1 MRLSPD
7 PRWAAV
13 FALLL
18 ACPASGAGQERDVV
32 SKEVSVGRTEASLRL
47 EFADG
52 GRLSVSLSDGS
63 VVVDG
68 RTLGPYATGDALDR
82 VWRQLLG
89 ESVALEDGPLARR
102 LREWAPPAT
111 LEGEALALARLLDAA
126 LDEALALPSA
136 PSAPDAP
143 RPPAGA
149 AVDAAILRVLADRDP
164 ATLLALGEAVR
175 ELGPGVRLH
184 VGEDVLVAAGE
195 TVTGNLLVVQG
206 DLRVEGTVE
215 GDVMVLDGTLE
226 VPDGGRVEGDVRL
239 LEADL
244 ERRGGTVAGAVRD
257 LAESHRDLDAEL
269 RERLRAELRRELRQ
283 EMGRSN
289 AAVGIFQPFRRIFSG
304 LGGVIENVVS
314 VLILGLVGM
323 GVLAFAPRN
332 LEVVADAA
340 RRAPGRA
347 AMVGVAGA
355 FLLIP
360 VWVLGLVALVVSIV
374 GIPVAIAWIPLF
386 PLAAVA
392 AALLGYLAVARN
404 LGEWLAESDYPYT
417 GWISRSSAA
426 TTIMGGLAAL
436 AVLFIAGNILGIVP
450 FFGFFKGLLTAVGA
464 MASVAAVTVG
474 FGAVIITRGGRHSE
488 YVRRDFDDAWRR
500 AMDMEDEGAA
510 TSRSASG
517 GPGDDLGDPRA

>member
-1 MRLSPD
+1 MHLSPD

-13 FALLL
+13 CALLL
-18 ACPASGAGQERDVV
+18 ACPAVGAGQERDVV
-32 SKEVSVGRTEASLRL
+32 SKEISVGRTEASLRL

-52 GRLSVSLSDGS
+52 GRLAVSFSDGS
-63 VVVDG
+63 VIVDG
-68 RTLGPYATGDALDR
+68 RTLGPYTTGDALDR

-89 ESVALEDGPLARR
+89 EAVALENGPLALT
-102 LREWAPPAT
+102 LREWAPPAS
-111 LEGEALALARLLDAA
+111 LEGEALALARRLDSA
-126 LDEALALPSA
+126 LDEALAPPPA
-136 PSAPDAP
+136 PVAPDAP
-143 RPPAGA
+143 RPPAGDA
-149 AVDAAILRVLADRDP
+149 GDAAILRVLADRDP
-164 ATLLALGEAVR
+164 ATLVALGEAIR
-175 ELGPGVRLH
+175 ELGTGVRLH
-184 VGEDVLVAAGE
+184 VGEDVVVSAGE
-195 TVTGNLLVVQG
+195 TVTGNLLVVDG

-215 GDVMVLDGTLE
+215 GDVVVLDGTLE
-226 VPDGGRVEGDVRL
+226 VLDGGRIEGDVRL
-239 LEADL
+239 LDAEL
-244 ERRGGTVAGAVRD
+244 ERHGGTVAGAVRD
-257 LAESHRDLDAEL
+257 LAESRRDLDAEL
-269 RERLRAELRRELRQ
+269 REQLRTELRRELRR
-283 EMGRSN
+283 EMGPSN
-289 AAVGIFQPFRRIFSG
+289 AAGGIFQPFRRIFSG

-340 RRAPGRA
+340 RSAPGRA

-392 AALLGYLAVARN
+392 AAILGYLAVARN

-417 GWISRSSAA
+417 GWITRSSAA

-436 AVLFIAGNILGIVP
+436 AVLFIAGNILGIIP

-474 FGAVIITRGGRHSE
+474 FGAVLITRGGRHPE
-488 YVRRDFDDAWRR
+488 YVRRNFDDEWRR
-500 AMDMEDEGAA
+500 AMDLEDEAAA
-510 TSRSASG
+510 TTGSG
-517 GPGDDLGDPRA
+517 GAGPGDDLGDLRA